1 MKKVLITGI
10 NGFVGTYLTS
20 YLLTEKLNIT
30 GLVHPSHKGNNPNF
44 PKNKVRLIKCDLL
57 NKKELFKALKDES
70 FDYTFHLAAFSSPA
84 ESFKNATQTLENNIF
99 CQLNLLETL
108 VKLKSEAKILIIGS
122 AEEYGNVFPK
132 YLPINESAPLAPLSP
147 YAVSKVAQD
156 LLGYQFYLHHALKIV
171 RVRPFNHIGPGQ
183 SENFVVPAF
192 SRQIVNL
199 EKRGGGVMKVGNL
212 ETWRDFTDVRDIV
225 IGYLL
230 ALEKGKL
237 GEVYNIGSGKMYKI
251 GDILDKLISFSKV
264 KIKII
269 RDKKLFRPTEIKKIY
284 CDYSKFKNQTGW
296 VPKID
301 ITKSLLD
308 TIEYERNKLR

>member
-57 NKKELFKALKDES
+57 NKKELFKALKND
-70 FDYTFHLAAFSSPA
+70 
-84 ESFKNATQTLENNIF
+84 TQTLENNIF

-192 SRQIVNL
+192 CKQIVSL
-199 EKRGGGVMKVGNL
+199 EKKSVGEMKVGNL
-212 ETWRDFTDVRDIV
+212 DSWRDFTDVRDIV